1 MRVFITGAT
10 GFIGSAVI
18 AELIAAGHQA
28 LGLARSEA
36 GAAALADIGAKV
48 HRGSLED
55 LDSLASGAKSAD
67 GVIHLAFNHDFS
79 KLEENCETD
88 RRAIEALGGALA
100 GSGRPFLVTSGTAV
114 AFTPGRLSTEDD
126 APNAPFPRV
135 ASEHA
140 ALALAKQGVRVSVV
154 RLPQV
159 HDPEKQGLIS
169 YLIATARERGVSAYV
184 GDGRNRWPAAHRL
197 DVARLYRLALEKG
210 VGGRPLQRRRGRRR
224 AASRDRRGHRPRPQ
238 APCGLNRRRGGG
250 RALRLARGVRI
261 RRHPGVQ
268 RADAGAA
275 GLASDRPRSDVRSRQ
290 GAGFRSLTGFWGALL
305 LPQGGRRQP
314 SRQRGADEG
323 GAGARGA

>member
-1 MRVFITGAT
+1 MRIFITGAT

-18 AELIAAGHQA
+18 PELIAAGHQA
-28 LGLARSEA
+28 LGLARSDE

-67 GVIHLAFNHDFS
+67 AVIHLAFNHDFS

-88 RRAIEALGGALA
+88 RRAIETLGAALA
-100 GSGRPFLVTSGTAV
+100 GSGRPFIVTSGTAL
-114 AFTPGRLSTEDD
+114 AFTSGRLSTEDD

-135 ASEHA
+135 AAEHA

-210 VGGRPLQRRRGRRR
+210 S
-224 AASRDRRGHRPRPQ
+224 A
-238 APCGLNRRRGGG
+238 
-250 RALRLARGVRI
+250 GVRYNAVAEE
-261 RRHPGVQ
+261 GVPL
-268 RADAGAA
+268 RAIAEAIGRGLKLPVVSISAEEARAHFGWLGAFA
-275 GLASDRPRSDVRSRQ
+275 AADIPASSALTRERLGWRPTGPDLMSDLAK
-290 GAGFRSLTGFWGALL
+290 
-305 LPQGGRRQP
+305 
-314 SRQRGADEG
+314 
-323 GAGARGA
+323 ARDFAA